1 MIIAL
6 VLQLAAAS
14 PDSARPATPPSP
26 ASAVAQQDTTRRRR
40 RRAVEVSDQ
49 YAQRLAVHKVLA
61 YAMVPVFTAQY
72 VAGAKLYDADNGGP
86 RAPSWAKPVH
96 SAGAV
101 AISGI
106 FGINTITGVM
116 NLWESRHT
124 EEHRWLRL
132 THSLTMLGADGAFA
146 YTGIKL
152 AQEAENSQVRRDEHR
167 RVALYAIGVS
177 TVSGVIMQIFNR

>member
-6 VLQLAAAS
+6 VLQLAAAA
-14 PDSARPATPPSP
+14 PDSARLTPPPSP
-26 ASAVAQQDTTRRRR
+26 AAAAEQQDTTRRPR

-49 YAQRLAVHKVLA
+49 YAQRLLVHKIAA
-61 YAMVPVFTAQY
+61 YAMLPVFAAQY
-72 VAGAKLYDADNGGP
+72 VSGQKLYDADNGGP

-101 AISGI
+101 GISGI

-132 THSLTMLGADGAFA
+132 SHSVLM
-146 YTGIKL
+146 
-152 AQEAENSQVRRDEHR
+152 
-167 RVALYAIGVS
+167 
-177 TVSGVIMQIFNR
+177 